1 MLQTYG
7 EDTPSTSKEITQS
20 GGANFTI
27 KQAAVTSPAE
37 ITQYVYNDL
46 AKTYT
51 LDLAALLPELSE
63 GCAYGSIQYQ
73 GHNYNFTDNAYL
85 DGNDAVSVSK
95 EGVLTLS
102 TVAASTAKV
111 GDQIG
116 TITVPV
122 VTTNYQKFEFTIKVY
137 ISERIPPQCIGRHRQ
152 RVGYHLRP
160 DAERK

>member
-1 MLQTYG
+1 M
-7 EDTPSTSKEITQS
+7 P
-20 GGANFTI
+20 
-27 KQAAVTSPAE
+27 
-37 ITQYVYNDL
+37 
-46 AKTYT
+46 T
-51 LDLAALLPELSE
+51 LTATTLYP
-63 GCAYGSIQYQ
+63 
-73 GHNYNFTDNAYL
+73 
-85 DGNDAVSVSK
+85 VSK

-122 VTTNYQKFEFTIKVY
+122 VTTNYQKFEFTIKVV
-137 ISERIPPQCIGRHRQ
+137 ISARIPQCIGRHRQ